1 MNSEA
6 ARSGWRTTMLC
17 NQGIEPLK
25 PYGHGLLLKKMGLEL
40 DNDIDEDEDYQV
52 GGGSDT
58 M

>member
-1 MNSEA
+1 
-6 ARSGWRTTMLC
+6 MLC